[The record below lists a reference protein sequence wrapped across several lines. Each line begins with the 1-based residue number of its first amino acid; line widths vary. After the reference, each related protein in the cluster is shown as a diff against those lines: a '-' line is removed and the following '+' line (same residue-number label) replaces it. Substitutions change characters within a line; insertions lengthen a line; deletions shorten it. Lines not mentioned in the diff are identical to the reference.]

1 MTTNI
6 TYQPQTIAEI
16 VFGNDESR
24 MMIEDIISGD
34 IPFPF
39 QGKTG
44 ILLHGVFGTGKT
56 SVPTWIVRYPEA
68 RRTCETPA
76 PENVTV
82 A

>member
-1 MTTNI
+1 MTQTT
-6 TYQPQTIAEI
+6 TYQPQTIAEV

-24 MMIEDIISGD
+24 SMIEDIISGD

-56 SVPTWIVRYPEA
+56 TLAKILPDAIEQGQTGQSLNMPE
-68 RRTCETPA
+68 E
-76 PENVTV
+76 
-82 A
+82 